1 MEGLMVTAIRVF
13 VILVLA
19 QGLTGC
25 LGLQLQPQERSF
37 VAAIDD
43 LRIQTELNA
52 DLFNES
58 AGLFANVDSTVIEG
72 RVHLT
77 GSVPTQEDR
86 IRVTRL
92 AWSVRAV
99 REVVNDVD
107 VTMEVGL
114 ADTAKDHWIT
124 AQVRARILDAR
135 DIRDSNYSI
144 DTENGVI
151 YVSGIAQDQRE
162 LDRVLRLAGS
172 VPEGR
177 RVVSYV
183 MMKDDPRRFARP
195 GKSSAERV
203 ASAREQ

>member
-1 MEGLMVTAIRVF
+1 MATTLRV
-13 VILVLA
+13 VLVLALA

-52 DLFNES
+52 DLLNES

-77 GSVPTQEDR
+77 GSVATQEDR

-107 VTMEVGL
+107 VTTEVGL
-114 ADTAKDHWIT
+114 VDTARDHWIT
-124 AQVRARILDAR
+124 AQVRARILDDR
-135 DIRDSNYSI
+135 NIRDSNYSI

-151 YVSGIAQDQRE
+151 YVNGIAQDQRE

-172 VPEGR
+172 VPQAR
-177 RVVSYV
+177 RVVNYV
-183 MMKDDPRRFARP
+183 MMKNDPRRFAQP
-195 GKSSAERV
+195 GKRSAERV

>member
-1 MEGLMVTAIRVF
+1 MATAVRVF

-19 QGLTGC
+19 QGLAGC
-25 LGLQLQPQERSF
+25 LGLQGQPQERSF

-77 GSVPTQEDR
+77 GSVPAQEDR
-86 IRVTRL
+86 IRVTRI
-92 AWSVRAV
+92 AWAVRDV

-107 VTMEVGL
+107 VTLDVGL

-124 AQVRARILDAR
+124 AQVRARILDDR

-151 YVSGIAQDQRE
+151 YVNGIAQDQRE
-162 LDRVLRLAGS
+162 LNRVLRLAGS
-172 VPEGR
+172 VPQGR
-177 RVVSYV
+177 RVVNYV

-195 GKSSAERV
+195 GKSTAERV

>member
-1 MEGLMVTAIRVF
+1 MAVALRMVV
-13 VILVLA
+13 VLA
-19 QGLTGC
+19 LGLGLTGC

-52 DLFNES
+52 HLLNES

-77 GSVPTQEDR
+77 GAVPTAEDR

-92 AWSVRAV
+92 AWSVSAV
-99 REVVNDVD
+99 KEVVNDVD
-107 VTMEVGL
+107 VTTDVGL
-114 ADTAKDHWIT
+114 VDTARDHWIT
-124 AQVRARILDAR
+124 AQVRARLLDDR

-144 DTENGVI
+144 DTESSVI
-151 YVSGIAQDQRE
+151 YVNGIAQDQRE

-172 VPEGR
+172 VPQAR
-177 RVVSYV
+177 RVVNHV
-183 MMKDDPRRFARP
+183 VMKDDPRRFARP